1 MKIENI
7 LKIIVLLIIVFLGI
21 ILKPTCVKAV
31 TEIPKV
37 YIEGNIDEMYT
48 KEDEREIS
56 IKYNSKDINFEHF
69 AKIKIQGTSSLGF
82 EKKNY
87 TITFYEDNTYDEKQ
101 KVDVG
106 KGWGAQNK
114 YGLKANWIDKTHS
127 RNIVS
132 ARIVAKIQDKYGL
145 LKETPNN
152 GLIDGFPVEI
162 YSNNE
167 FLGLYTWNIPK
178 SDWMWG
184 LDEDNPNNIALVGD
198 GWTDA
203 VAFKEE
209 ITSFEEAQWEVEVGE
224 KNQETKDKFN
234 RIINFV
240 NNSSDEEFIRDF
252 DLYLNKDAT
261 LNYII
266 MLYAMEASDNFGK
279 NMIMLTYDGKIW
291 YPSLY
296 DLDSTGGTWSTGAL
310 SESYDYVPDNA
321 ESRLLSRVINLFN
334 KELAD
339 RWFELRK
346 TNLSKTSILNEFNTF
361 INSIPKEIYEKE
373 QERWGEIPGYEIDQI
388 EEFLDYRLNYVDN
401 IMNDKLEG
409 KTFVEEKED
418 LAIEKEEVIVENT
431 EDTNKSKTEGYLNVL
446 VFVNV
451 VLLIINI
458 VLFIKNY
465 RKSK

>member
-1 MKIENI
+1 MKIKNI
-7 LKIIVLLIIVFLGI
+7 LKIIVLLSIFFLGI

-31 TEIPKV
+31 DELPKV
-37 YIEGNIDEMYT
+37 YFDGDISEMYT
-48 KEDEREIS
+48 KEDERKIY
-56 IKYNSKDINFEHF
+56 IKYNSTDINFEHF

-87 TITFYEDNTYDEKQ
+87 TITFYEDDTYDEKQ
-101 KVDVG
+101 KIDVG

-114 YGLKANWIDKTHS
+114 YCLKANWIDKTHS

-132 ARIVAKIQDKYGL
+132 ARIASKIQDKYGL

-152 GLIDGFPVEI
+152 GVIDGFPIEV

-198 GWTDA
+198 GWTDS

-209 ITSFEEAQWEVEVGE
+209 ITSFEEAQWKVEVGE
-224 KNQETKDKFN
+224 ENKETRDKFN

-261 LNYII
+261 LNYIV
-266 MLYAMEASDNFGK
+266 MLYAIEGCDNYGK
-279 NMIMLTYDGKIW
+279 NMIMLTYNGNIW

-296 DLDSTGGTWSTGAL
+296 DLDSTWGTWSTGAL
-310 SESYDYVPDNA
+310 SESYNYVPDNA
-321 ESRLLSRVINLFN
+321 ESRLLLRVINLFN

-346 TNLSKTSILNEFNTF
+346 TDLSETSILNEFNTF
-361 INSIPKEIYEKE
+361 INSIPKEVYERE
-373 QERWGEIPGYEIDQI
+373 QERWGEIPGFGIEQI
-388 EEFLDYRLNYVDN
+388 EEFLDYRLNYVDS

-409 KTFVEEKED
+409 KTFVEEELTIENEGITVED
-418 LAIEKEEVIVENT
+418 IA
-431 EDTNKSKTEGYLNVL
+431 DTNKSRMEDYLNIL
-446 VFVNV
+446 FFANV
-451 VLLIINI
+451 VLIIINI
-458 VLFIKNY
+458 TLFIKNY
-465 RKSK
+465 RKLK